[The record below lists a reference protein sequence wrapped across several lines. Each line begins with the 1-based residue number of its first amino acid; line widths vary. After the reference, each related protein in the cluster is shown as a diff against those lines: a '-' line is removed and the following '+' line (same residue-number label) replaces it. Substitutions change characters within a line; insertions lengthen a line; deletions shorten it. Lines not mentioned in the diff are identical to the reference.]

1 MAKLLSFRADDHT
14 IRQAVLE
21 RPPVLEPTGDRGII
35 YILGP
40 IMIPR
45 IPLVQWVQ
53 NFREIARPGTFAST
67 GFFLLDCSKL
77 QSARQWSR
85 CGAYPR
91 LVRP

>member
-1 MAKLLSFRADDHT
+1 MAKLLRFHTDDHT

-35 YILGP
+35 YKSGP
-40 IMIPR
+40 ITIPR

-53 NFREIARPGTFAST
+53 DFREIARPGTCESA

-77 QSARQWSR
+77 QSARQRS
-85 CGAYPR
+85 
-91 LVRP
+91 